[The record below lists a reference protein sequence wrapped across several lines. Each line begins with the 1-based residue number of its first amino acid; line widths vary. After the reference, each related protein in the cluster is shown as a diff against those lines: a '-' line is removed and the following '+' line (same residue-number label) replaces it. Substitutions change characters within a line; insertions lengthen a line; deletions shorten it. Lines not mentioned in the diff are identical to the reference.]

1 MMYCLG
7 ECWPDELPM
16 TALGMEEPGGPGFLV
31 EEEPETDEERLDG
44 EEAEGEADEDDE
56 VSP

>member
-1 MMYCLG
+1 
-7 ECWPDELPM
+7 M